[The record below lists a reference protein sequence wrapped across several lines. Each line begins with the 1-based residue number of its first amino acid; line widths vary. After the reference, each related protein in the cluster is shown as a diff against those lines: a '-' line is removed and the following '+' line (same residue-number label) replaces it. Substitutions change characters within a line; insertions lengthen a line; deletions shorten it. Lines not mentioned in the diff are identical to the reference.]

1 MVYWVGISV
10 AFIPKGYLVRLTD
23 ATMPS
28 EVSVR
33 NQRILL
39 LALSSAGK
47 TKASYSLRCTGKNE
61 NLVEYLK
68 HHPLKAF
75 KMFLC

>member
-33 NQRILL
+33 NQRI
-39 LALSSAGK
+39 
-47 TKASYSLRCTGKNE
+47 
-61 NLVEYLK
+61 YLHSVQQEK
-68 HHPLKAF
+68 QRPP
-75 KMFLC
+75 FL